1 MCKEERKK
9 ERENTRPT
17 PFLKDQS
24 CTILGASGEE
34 RFFRATFNEGPRS
47 RVQWNRAILLDEGHK
62 LDPQPL
68 DQGPSKT
75 QKWQIEA
82 KYSTILEG
90 KSTWFEPT
98 QKRKKSLKMR
108 AHNFKEPRCKLGS
121 NSRIQFTSNESK
133 LVPKNLNP
141 GPHLK

>member
-9 ERENTRPT
+9 ERT
-17 PFLKDQS
+17 PAPPQFWKISPAQS
-24 CTILGASGEE
+24 WEHQVKKGSLGLLSM
-34 RFFRATFNEGPRS
+34 RD
-47 RVQWNRAILLDEGHK
+47 QWNRAILLDEGHK